1 MAGLPYNCRCF
12 TVTGNVAGMPNPSAT
27 GNIGGA
33 TIQPITGT
41 ISGNPSVYPPGSAA
55 PLIPHLTQITSSA
68 SIPAG
73 TLIIATAAGGNGGG
87 VTPTS
92 TFTTPINTA
101 CVNAIP
107 DVPYSIGAGGG
118 GGGGGGDPYVIYV
131 KRQLGLSVSTDS
143 QNNTILNFT
152 NPDGSFAGVVL
163 LIKGADGQPGTLPN
177 YGSSST
183 CSNGG
188 GIYPSPTSGIGG
200 NGGYGF
206 YVGNNGKNGIYQPF
220 SLCPGVN
227 GGTTSVT
234 NISSASGGAS
244 ILGFAQVRADYNS
257 CDGRPPVTG
266 GGYGTGG
273 VGCTNAG
280 SPPADPNYGG
290 GSFVGAYYNPTS
302 TVLALFGISA

>member
-12 TVTGNVAGMPNPSAT
+12 TVTGAVAGMPNPSAT

-33 TIQPITGT
+33 TIIPITGT
-41 ISGNPSVYPPGSAA
+41 IPGNPSVYSAGVAA
-55 PLIPHLTQITSSA
+55 PLIPNLVQITSSA

-87 VTPTS
+87 VAP
-92 TFTTPINTA
+92 FNTPIYTA
-101 CVNAIP
+101 CVNNAA

-177 YGSSST
+177 YGSSRT
-183 CSNGG
+183 CSGGSG
-188 GIYPSPTSGIGG
+188 GIYPSATSGIGG

-206 YVGNNGKNGIYQPF
+206 YAGNNGNNGIYQPW
-220 SLCPGVN
+220 SLCPGGITV
-227 GGTTSVT
+227 SVT

-244 ILGFAQVRADYNS
+244 ILGFAQARATYNS
-257 CDGRPPVTG
+257 CDGLPPVTG

-280 SPPADPNYGG
+280 SPPAGPNYGG
-290 GSFVGAYYNPTS
+290 ISFVGAYYNPTS